1 MTRMPDIDLASIS
14 PVTDAQAAG
23 LASPTAFAD
32 LGRQIT
38 AQPLFPDQ
46 ISGHGSHVRYD
57 ERWSRAQHAS
67 NTARR
72 WSRPRALL
80 AGLSLAALAGA
91 VALVVALLAPG
102 GVAGNS
108 ANSAA
113 AIQALAFTKASGY
126 ITVTIRNPY
135 ADPAWYNADFARHHL
150 DITLQVVPV
159 SPSLV
164 GTVIAESTSPGADQ
178 EVQTIT
184 SRRCWTGGGGP
195 GSSCPVGLRVPVDFH
210 GQADITFGRPA
221 RQGEQYGSTASIFA
235 PGEALAGLLAQVA
248 AQPLSKV
255 RAVLAS
261 HQLTIAVCRNANNN
275 NVDPNSVPGDYY
287 VTSILPWAPGEV
299 IVWTAPTR
307 TWQGMEHV
315 SLPTSTG

>member
-1 MTRMPDIDLASIS
+1 MTRMPHIDLTSIS
-14 PVTDAQAAG
+14 PVTDAKAAG
-23 LASPTAFAD
+23 LASPAAFAD

-38 AQPLFPDQ
+38 AQPL
-46 ISGHGSHVRYD
+46 
-57 ERWSRAQHAS
+57 WSRAEQAG

-72 WSRPRALL
+72 RFRPRAVL
-80 AGLSLAALAGA
+80 AGLSLAAVAA
-91 VALVVALLAPG
+91 AAALVVALLSPG

-108 ANSAA
+108 ANSTA

-126 ITVTIRNPY
+126 ITVTIKNPY

-195 GSSCPVGLRVPVDFH
+195 GSSCPVGLRVSADFH
-210 GQADITFGRPA
+210 GQADVTFGRPA
-221 RQGEQYGSTASIFA
+221 RNGEQYGSVASIFA
-235 PGEALAGLLAQVA
+235 PGEALAGLLSQVA

-261 HQLTIAVCRNANNN
+261 RHLTIAVCRDASNN

-299 IVWTAPTR
+299 IVWTAPTPA
-307 TWQGMEHV
+307 WQGMEH
-315 SLPTSTG
+315 LPTSTR